1 MYFLKRANRL
11 EWYGLLNFYPKF
23 LDSVKMDPFK
33 FKLEMFKTV
42 EILIENKICNNNEII
57 TYPFLVAV
65 KLVVTS
71 QVTS

>member
-1 MYFLKRANRL
+1 
-11 EWYGLLNFYPKF
+11 
-23 LDSVKMDPFK
+23 MDPFK